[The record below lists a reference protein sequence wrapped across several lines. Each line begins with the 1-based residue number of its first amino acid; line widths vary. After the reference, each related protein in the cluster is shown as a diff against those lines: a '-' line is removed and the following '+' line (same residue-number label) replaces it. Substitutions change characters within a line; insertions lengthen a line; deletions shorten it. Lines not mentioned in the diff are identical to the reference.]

1 MVSSQSAYPE
11 EVLAEVVLHQ
21 PGKGRKPTEVGGAT
35 FYHHGDEVKTNG
47 YQRVSIMPKEKIKI
61 KQIFIYIICKHC
73 VALIC
78 SQEYMVGKQV

>member
-1 MVSSQSAYPE
+1 MVSSQSAYPKE
-11 EVLAEVVLHQ
+11 ILAEVVLHQ

-47 YQRVSIMPKEKIKI
+47 YQRVSIMPKEKINLHI
-61 KQIFIYIICKHC
+61 HNIQ
-73 VALIC
+73 ALIC